1 MEEGPS
7 LVNGQK
13 TEQTWWQK
21 IKSRLV
27 VVRRR
32 WLSFRQKIQQ
42 HLYATVVVVLLVL
55 ILFILLA
62 YGFGWGWTGFNGG
75 YPKITTT
82 MMTPGTTVATE
93 QQPAKTLWDWLGLLA
108 ALAVPVV
115 VGFGVAWF
123 TRTQQLRDQEHEKL
137 QRERDQQFADQRAKS
152 EQEAA
157 EKRAQTE
164 REIASDNQQEAALQA
179 YIDKMSELLLKQ
191 NLGELR
197 LESEESTAVEQKPE
211 ATPEAMKQEIMR
223 IRTLTTLVRVDPRRK
238 GSVLQFLYRTN
249 LIRRD
254 GRIVN
259 LQEADLTYINLSGAD
274 LTYINLSGA
283 DLTGANLVGVNL
295 VGADLSEA
303 VLISADLSNANLSE
317 VDLTEADLYLAKLT
331 GAQVTLEQLGKAKI
345 QSTILPNGSTQS

>member
-13 TEQTWWQK
+13 TGQTWWQK

-32 WLSFRQKIQQ
+32 WLSFRQKIKQ
-42 HLYATVVVVLLVL
+42 HPYATVVVVLLVL

-82 MMTPGTTVATE
+82 MMTPGTTTATPGTTVATE

-108 ALAVPVV
+108 ALAIPVV

-123 TRTQQLRDQEHEKL
+123 TRTQQLH
-137 QRERDQQFADQRAKS
+137 DQQVA
-152 EQEAA
+152 
-157 EKRAQTE
+157 TG
-164 REIASDNQQEAALQA
+164 NQQEATLQA
-179 YIDKMSELLLKQ
+179 YIDKMSELLLKE
-191 NLGELR
+191 NLGESGP
-197 LESEESTAVEQKPE
+197 ESEESAPVEQKSE

-223 IRTLTTLVRVDPRRK
+223 VRTLTTFVRLEDPRRK
-238 GSVLQFLYRTN
+238 SSVLQFLHRTN

-254 GRIVN
+254 RRRVN
-259 LQEADLTYINLSGAD
+259 LQEADLRRINLSGAD
-274 LTYINLSGA
+274 LTGINLSGA
-283 DLTGANLVGVNL
+283 DLTGANLEGTVL

-303 VLISADLSNANLSE
+303 YLSSADLSNANLRDA
-317 VDLTEADLYLAKLT
+317 DLTGADLYLADLSKAL
-331 GAQVTLEQLGKAKI
+331 QLHLFN
-345 QSTILPNGSTQS
+345 STVKGW